1 MKIAVA
7 AASPTVVNMVRGAMQ
22 SIKNANAIVVGI
34 DSPALVKETLAN
46 GAALLVDWE
55 LNEAI
60 AVSFITAARQANAEA
75 PIIILCPKIRLNTV
89 SAGMEAGANGVV
101 TKPFTGED
109 IVSALEKARSHASG
123 AKPALNVA
131 FVNPFIAATCNLFRT
146 MCGLEVKRKNLYLK
160 SDYKMFGDI
169 SGVMGLSGQ
178 ANGSVVISLPKALA
192 CAMVAK
198 MLGEAAAPDINDSVR
213 DGVAEIIN
221 MIAGQAKAALAE
233 TKYHFTISLPSV
245 VVGAGHEIMHKKG
258 TPNIVIIFDAG
269 EYEFAVQ
276 VCLAAGE
283 ESKT

>member
-1 MKIAVA
+1 MKILVA
-7 AASPTVVNMVRGAMQ
+7 GASPTVVNMVRGAIQ
-22 SIKNANAIVVGI
+22 HTKTPNAAVMAI
-34 DSPALVKETLAN
+34 DSPARVKEMLDDS
-46 GAALLVDWE
+46 AALFVDWE
-55 LNEAI
+55 MNEAV
-60 AVSFITAARQANAEA
+60 AVSFIAAARQANAA
-75 PIIILCPKIRLNTV
+75 LPIVILCPKVRLNTV
-89 SAGMEAGANGVV
+89 SVGLEAGANGVV

-109 IVSALEKARSHASG
+109 LASALEKARAPAGG
-123 AKPALNVA
+123 ARPTLNVD

-198 MLGEAAAPDINDSVR
+198 MLGEAPAPEINDAVR

-221 MIAGQAKAALAE
+221 MIAGQAKAELAG

-258 TPNIVIIFDAG
+258 TPNIVVIFGAG
-269 EYEFAVQ
+269 EHEFAVQ
-276 VCLAAGE
+276 VCLAAE
-283 ESKT
+283 ENKK